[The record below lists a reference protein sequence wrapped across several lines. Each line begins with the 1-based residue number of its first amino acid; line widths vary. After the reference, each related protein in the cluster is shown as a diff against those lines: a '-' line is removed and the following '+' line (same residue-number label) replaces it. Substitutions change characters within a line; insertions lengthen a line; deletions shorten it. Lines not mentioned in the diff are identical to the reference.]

1 MRTVV
6 LAAALAAFCLAPAA
20 PAADLPPGFPHDIQ
34 LPAKARGEDAI
45 TALGGRLPEVAAF
58 YRKTPAELRALLRS
72 DKCLWVNPQ
81 GRLYYVCEWPH
92 PPEGEEGVTGQT
104 FGPTDPPPFPPE
116 MAFRLHSRPGVG
128 KVIYLDFDGHDAS
141 ATSWGGEAIARP
153 FDTDGNPHFFSTAER
168 ERIIGIWQR
177 VAEDFAMY
185 DVNVT
190 TEFPGTDALINSGGG
205 DTNFGI
211 RVVIGGSSGDWYGS
225 AGGVAYVGSFNWNSD
240 TPTWVF
246 PKSLSD
252 SEKNIAEATSHEVG
266 HTLGLSHDGTT
277 TGSEYYSGHGNWAPI
292 MGTGYSRPIVQWSRG
307 EYANANRTNQDDL
320 AVMPTYG
327 TPFRADDH
335 GNSIAAATPLNGVF
349 FATNGIIS
357 TRTDL
362 DFFSFTTGAGRVTLK
377 VNRPPRDSNLRLE
390 VKLYNAFGTLL
401 QTTNVADTTA
411 GTQPV
416 TLIADL
422 AAGTY
427 AFSVDGIGAG
437 NPLTD
442 GYSDYASL
450 GQYLITGVLPNDSL
464 WLPAGAGTYAALAPA
479 NWATNTVP
487 NGIGATLRFNNNITG
502 NQTVSFTTPVT
513 VGGLFL
519 GDAVA
524 THSFT
529 LENGGGGSLTFQALS
544 NQPAA
549 LIKTTGLADTLAL
562 PVILASDLVLTNTT
576 GQPLTFSDNLSGAG
590 TLRKAGAGTVVMEG
604 NATHTGGSVIAAG
617 TLALGAAATHA
628 GNLDLRAAG
637 TLDVTALAGG
647 LTLVSN
653 QLLLGDGV
661 VQGNLAAAGG
671 AMLQPGPAGA
681 AGALTI
687 EGNLVLG
694 DGSRLTFDL
703 AANTNVGG
711 GINDVLLVN
720 GDLALDGLVSV
731 TFNFLTNG
739 PASPGTY
746 TLIAYTGTLTG
757 GAANLAAVAQTN
769 RYNYTF
775 DDSVPGELRVH
786 VSGTPAT
793 LVWSG
798 AGNQWDAAL
807 NTNWLAG
814 ATPEQFQQLDPVVFD
829 ATGATQPLVS
839 LFGVLQPAS
848 VTFNDDFSY
857 GLAGDGSLVGGMSLI
872 KNGSGIVTLSTSN
885 SFTGPVQINAGTLRL
900 NAVNALGS
908 PSAGTIVAAG
918 AVLDLNA
925 RSVGEEP
932 LTLAGAG
939 PLGAGA
945 VINSSA
951 TAQTN
956 AVRFATLAGPTT
968 LGGTGRWD
976 IRAQPTGSLTGNNF
990 SLTKTGSNEI
1000 RLADLGDTGLGEITI
1015 AQGTLAIQDT
1025 TTLGNANSNLTVQA
1039 GATLALWNTDNNT
1052 LNKRLILNGG
1062 TVRNE
1067 AGNNLFSG
1075 PVTLNTN
1082 ATYFVADALQI
1093 TGVIGGAAGLTKT
1106 GLGTLSLTAA
1116 NTFTGLVTV
1125 SAGTLRAGNNTAFG
1139 RTNNGLIIASGAR
1152 LDLAGFNLGA
1162 EPVSVTGPGLGTG
1175 GAIVNYGGTQTN
1187 ALRFVTL
1194 TGNTTFGGISRW
1206 DLRDGTLAGNNFTLT
1221 KRGPNEVR
1229 LANLGNTGLG
1239 AISIAKGT
1247 LGVEGNTIL
1256 GAASSNLTVSSGA
1269 ALSFHSTGTNAVNKV
1284 ASLSSGRLLNVTGT
1298 NRFAGP
1304 VAFSGSNVVDVATGT
1319 QLELSGLLTGSG
1331 TIYKSGTGTLVM
1343 STNNTRTGPTA
1354 LQAGVLQVGAGG
1366 PAGSPGQGNITNNAA
1381 LVFNHTHEL
1390 TLNSQI
1396 LGTGSLTKLGSGTL
1410 VLNGASSFTG
1420 PVTLNALN
1428 AGILR
1433 LRNNLALGD
1442 GSKVINLRSGG
1453 SPNTAGSFGVELE
1466 NNITL
1471 GTNLTWN
1478 ISNDGLANPPFLPAL
1493 RNRSGN
1499 NTIAGPVLIQ
1509 TGGGGARFA
1518 SDAGTLTLAG
1528 FVTTDVNGGRDLI
1541 LDGPATGVFSGV
1553 ISNGASANHFV
1564 NVLKEGAG
1572 TWTFSGTNHSGGF
1585 TRVRAGTLLLTGALG
1600 TNSLVVSNGATLRG
1614 TGLVRGAAVIDGTLA
1629 PGAVAAPGTL
1639 TCNGPLTLAGVSQFR
1654 LVKTPAP
1661 GGDRVN
1667 VGGLLTLGGDLT
1679 VTFSGDPLA
1688 AGDTF
1693 ILFTAPAISGAFA
1706 NVTLPPLPP
1715 GLKWVNNLDVNGT
1728 LTVAPLDPPA
1738 FTGIALVNGELQFSL
1753 LSVAG
1758 ANYILEQ
1765 ATNLEPPIL
1774 WLPLSTNLGDGNP
1787 LLFTVPLPADAEQ
1800 GFFRLNAY

>member
-1 MRTVV
+1 MRILC
-6 LAAALAAFCLAPAA
+6 LAALLAVFCHHAA
-20 PAADLPPGFPHDIQ
+20 ARAAELPPGFPRDIQ
-34 LPAKARGEDAI
+34 LPAKARGEAAI
-45 TALGGRLPEVAAF
+45 TALGGRLNEVAAF

-92 PPEGEEGVTGQT
+92 TTETEEGVTGQT
-104 FGPTDPPPFPPE
+104 FGPTDPTPFPPE

-168 ERIIGIWQR
+168 ERIIGVWQR

-211 RVVIGGSSGDWYGS
+211 RVVIGGAGGDWYGS
-225 AGGVAYVGSFNWNSD
+225 AGGVAYVGSFDWNTD

-292 MGTGYSRPIVQWSRG
+292 MGVGYSKPIVQWSRG

-320 AVMPTYG
+320 AVMPNDGVT
-327 TPFRADDH
+327 FRVDDH
-335 GNSIAAATPLNGVF
+335 GNSIAAATPLAGVF

-362 DFFSFTTGAGRVTLK
+362 DFFSFTTGAGRVTLN
-377 VNRPPRDSNLRLE
+377 VNRPPRDSNMRIE
-390 VKLYNAFGTLL
+390 VKLYDQAGTLL
-401 QTTNVADTTA
+401 QTTNVADTTD

-416 TLIADL
+416 TLIANL
-422 AAGTY
+422 AAGAY
-427 AFSVDGIGAG
+427 AFSVDGIGSG
-437 NPLTD
+437 DPLNT

-450 GQYLITGVLPNDSL
+450 GQYLISGTLPNDSL
-464 WLPAGAGTYAALAPA
+464 WVPTGAGTFAMLLPA

-487 NGIGATLRFNNNITG
+487 NGIGATLRFNNNIVG
-502 NQTVSFTTPVT
+502 DQAVSFTAPVT
-513 VGGLFL
+513 VGRLFL

-524 THSFT
+524 THTFT

-549 LIKTTGLADTLAL
+549 LIKTTGLADALTL
-562 PVILASDLVLTNTT
+562 PVILASDLALTNTT
-576 GQPLTFSDNLSGAG
+576 AQPLTLSGSLSGAG
-590 TLRKAGAGTVVMEG
+590 TLRKAGAGTVVIEG
-604 NATHTGGSVIAAG
+604 NATHAGGSVVTAG

-628 GNLDLRAAG
+628 GDFELGSAG
-637 TLDVTALAGG
+637 TLDVSALAGG
-647 LTLVSN
+647 LTLASN
-653 QLLLGDGV
+653 RTLRGDGV
-661 VQGNLAAAGG
+661 VLGNLTAAGG
-671 AMLQPGPAGA
+671 ARIHPGTLGTAGV
-681 AGALTI
+681 LTI
-687 EGNLVLG
+687 VGNLALA
-694 DGSRLTFDL
+694 DNSRLSFDL
-703 AANTNVGG
+703 AGTDAPGG
-711 GINDVLLVN
+711 GTNDLLFIN
-720 GDLALDGLVSV
+720 GDLALEGAVAVS
-731 TFNFLTNG
+731 FNFLTNG

-746 TLIAYTGTLTG
+746 TLLAYTGTLTG

-769 RYNYTF
+769 RYSYTF
-775 DDSVPGELRVH
+775 DDTVPGEIRVH
-786 VSGTPAT
+786 VSGAPAA

-807 NTNWLAG
+807 STNWLAG
-814 ATPEQFQQLDPVVFD
+814 ATPEPFQQLDPVVFD

-839 LFGVLQPAS
+839 LVGALRPAS

-857 GLAGDGSLVGGMSLI
+857 GLAGGGSLAGGTGLT
-872 KNGSGIVTLSTSN
+872 KNGNGIVTLSTAN
-885 SFTGPVQINAGTLRL
+885 TFTGPVQINAGTLRL

-908 PSAGTIVAAG
+908 SAGGTTVAAG

-925 RSVGEEP
+925 RSIGEEP

-951 TAQTN
+951 TAQPN
-956 AVRFATLAGPTT
+956 AVRFATLTGPVT

-990 SLTKTGSNEI
+990 SLTKTGANEI
-1000 RLADLGDTGLGEITI
+1000 RLADLGNTGLGDITI

-1025 TTLGNANSNLTVQA
+1025 TTLGNANSNLTVAA
-1039 GATLALWNTDNNT
+1039 GATLALWNTDNNA

-1062 TVRNE
+1062 NVRNE

-1082 ATYFVADALQI
+1082 STFFIADALQI
-1093 TGVIGGAAGLTKT
+1093 TGVVGGAAGLTKS
-1106 GLGTLSLTAA
+1106 GIGTLSLTAA

-1125 SAGTLRAGNNTAFG
+1125 SAGTLRAGNATALG
-1139 RTNNGLIIASGAR
+1139 RTNNGIAIASGAR

-1162 EPVSVTGPGLGTG
+1162 EPVSVTGTGLGTG

-1206 DLRDGTLAGNNFTLT
+1206 DLRNGTLTGNNFALT

-1229 LANLGNTGLG
+1229 LAHLGNTGLG
-1239 AISIAKGT
+1239 AITVGKGT
-1247 LGVEGNTIL
+1247 LGVEGDTVL
-1256 GAASSNLTVSSGA
+1256 GPATSNLTVSSGA
-1269 ALSFHSTGTNAVNKV
+1269 ALSFHSTGTNAINKV
-1284 ASLSSGRLLNVTGT
+1284 ASLSSGLLLNVTGT

-1304 VAFSGSNVVDVATGT
+1304 VAFSGSNVVDVAAGT
-1319 QLELSGLLTGSG
+1319 QLELSGLLTGA
-1331 TIYKSGTGTLVM
+1331 GTLYKTG
-1343 STNNTRTGPTA
+1343 SGALLLTTNNTRTGPTDI
-1354 LQAGVLQVGAGG
+1354 QAGTLQIGNGG
-1366 PAGSPGQGNITNNAA
+1366 PAGSPGQGAITNNAA

-1390 TLNSQI
+1390 TLANQI
-1396 LGTGSLTKLGSGTL
+1396 FGSGSLTKLGSGTL

-1433 LRNNLALGD
+1433 LRNNLALGA
-1442 GSKVINLRSGG
+1442 SNKVINLKSGG

-1471 GTNLTWN
+1471 GTNLAWN

-1499 NTIAGPVLIQ
+1499 NTLAGPVLIQ
-1509 TGGGGARFA
+1509 SGGGGARFT

-1541 LDGPATGVFSGV
+1541 LDGPGAGVFSGV
-1553 ISNGASANHFV
+1553 ISNGATANHFV
-1564 NVLKEGAG
+1564 NVIKDGAG
-1572 TWTFSGTNHSGGF
+1572 TWTFSGTNHSVGL

-1600 TNSLVVSNGATLRG
+1600 ANSLVVSNGATLRG
-1614 TGLVRGAAVIDGTLA
+1614 TGLVRGAAVIDGILA
-1629 PGAVAAPGTL
+1629 PGPVATPGAL
-1639 TCNGPLTLAGVSQFR
+1639 TCTGALTLNGVSQFR
-1654 LVKTPAP
+1654 LVKNPAP
-1661 GGDRVN
+1661 GGDQVS
-1667 VGGLLTLGGDLT
+1667 VGGVLTLGGALT
-1679 VTFSGDPLA
+1679 VSFTGDPLA

-1693 ILFTAPAISGAFA
+1693 TLFTAPAISGGFA
-1706 NVTLPPLPP
+1706 SVNLPPLPP
-1715 GLKWVNNLDVNGT
+1715 GLKWVNNLGVDGT
-1728 LTVAPLDPPA
+1728 LAVAPLDPPA
-1738 FTGIALVNGELQFSL
+1738 FTGIALVDGELQFSL
-1753 LSVAG
+1753 LSVVG
-1758 ANYILEQ
+1758 VTYILEQ
-1765 ATNLEPPIL
+1765 ATNLEPPLL
-1774 WLPLSTNLGDGNP
+1774 WFPLSTNVGDGN
-1787 LLFTVPLPADAEQ
+1787 LLLLTHPFSIETERA
-1800 GFFRLNAY
+1800 FFRLNAY